1 MFSDV
6 ASPPCQ
12 ALWFEKC
19 SVVDVA
25 VSLSHESGKKMVPID
40 CRDAKFELLPTVPG
54 AVVAREVCD
63 FLVTFVV
70 AFPGSLLV

>member
-12 ALWFEKC
+12 TLWFEKC

-25 VSLSHESGKKMVPID
+25 VSLSPEYGRQMVPID
-40 CRDAKFELLPTVPG
+40 GGDAKFELLPTVPR
-54 AVVAREVCD
+54 AIVAKEVCD